1 MMPNS
6 VTVSPLPAN
15 PVAASHIGGKS
26 DSDLHFN
33 QMEVLSGGEQQ
44 GTDIFDGTAQW
55 SSNLNGSS
63 LTFTV
68 AAGRTLAVG
77 RVLLVSVGF
86 TNPLASQA
94 TPRHVRLEAVVEGG
108 QLAFGEK
115 ATYDD
120 TSIFAYAGAT
130 AVSGVKRESLFVGI
144 RDGRPV
150 IMRPACICFCM
161 T

>member
-1 MMPNS
+1 M
-6 VTVSPLPAN
+6 
-15 PVAASHIGGKS
+15 
-26 DSDLHFN
+26 
-33 QMEVLSGGEQQ
+33 EQQ
-44 GTDIFDGTAQW
+44 FERLLPYIH
-55 SSNLNGSS
+55 SSGRQDFSGWPSAFGLSR
-63 LTFTV
+63 LHEP
-68 AAGRTLAVG
+68 AGFSG
-77 RVLLVSVGF
+77 
-86 TNPLASQA
+86 N
-94 TPRHVRLEAVVEGG
+94 PRHVRLEAVVEGG